1 MSERRSTEHESESE
15 DTDRESDISVTET
28 TKQTL
33 SQTSES
39 TQTSVPR
46 SAIDQARHIAAT
58 ADRVVVKAGTNSL
71 TDSTSNLDDEKLDK
85 LVDDIADL
93 IEHDKEV
100 ILVSSG
106 AIGAGKGRAGYAA
119 DDTVEESQALSTIGQ
134 SHLMRRY
141 TESFERYGLTV
152 AQILITDHDLEDME
166 RFTNFKNT
174 IETLLSW
181 DVIPII
187 NENDAVATEE
197 IRIGDNDML
206 SSSLAIGVESDLLV
220 ILTDVGGVYTGNPK
234 ENTNATRISAVG
246 ANYDEVESII
256 AVSSESKFGG
266 IQTKVRGARAVSEHG
281 IPAIIARST
290 ESDVLQR
297 IATEISV
304 GTIFVPVDNQTKTD
318 SD

>member
-304 GTIFVPVDNQTKTD
+304 GTIFVPVDNQTKTETE
-318 SD
+318 